1 MFQLPSFCRAGL
13 VTRQNDGQP
22 DHPAASPFGAAFA
35 ANGVRLSHYAEAAAG
50 RRSIVFPAAAG
61 SPVNGNSPQPSSSAG
76 TVPGTFLPISK

>member
-1 MFQLPSFCRAGL
+1 MFQLPSVCRAGL
-13 VTRQNDGQP
+13 VTRQNDAQP
-22 DHPAASPFGAAFA
+22 DHPFGAAFA

-50 RRSIVFPAAAG
+50 RRSMVFPAAAG